1 MNEVISGVLNGTD
14 IFVRALGWSILL
26 LFCGLVIWWFYL
38 IITLVNSF
46 LKSGLDVTGGQS
58 VIGKSIPPCYRIAE
72 IKGSYKGREVLL
84 GVLFTGFKN
93 EYMPLPHIQMRLKE
107 TLGYNINRLP
117 NYATIQKN
125 YLVFKVRLSA
135 LWGVFDK
142 SYPPIFSKSYLVI
155 ALEKLLATA
164 EDVERG
170 RAVKEIFK

>member
-1 MNEVISGVLNGTD
+1 MPEVINGVLSSTD
-14 IFVRALGWSILL
+14 VFIRIVGWGIALIFCV
-26 LFCGLVIWWFYL
+26 LVVWWFYL

-46 LKSGLDVTGGQS
+46 LKSGFEVTGGRP
-58 VIGKSIPPCYRIAE
+58 VNGKGMPPFYKIVE
-72 IKGSYKGREVLL
+72 IQGTYKGRDVLL

-93 EYMPLPHIQMRLKE
+93 EYMPLPHIQMRLKD

-142 SYPPIFSKSYLVI
+142 SYPPVFSKSYLVI

-170 RAVKEIFK
+170 RTAKEIFR